1 MTVLIPSYSTLH
13 FFGYKTDD
21 LTGKERRSRMDAFAA
36 QCES

>member
-1 MTVLIPSYSTLH
+1 MTVLIPSYSTLY

-21 LTGKERRSRMDAFAA
+21 LTGTERRSRKGAFAA